1 MNMTDIVPKAHPTWL
16 VVASLIASM
25 IVGMGSAYLTANA
38 AVARLEVKV
47 QRNEEEI
54 TELRK
59 DRERM
64 VRVETK
70 LDVLIMDRKQQPQ
83 E

>member
-1 MNMTDIVPKAHPTWL
+1 MNMADVIPKAHPTWL

-47 QRNEEEI
+47 ERNEVEI
-54 TELRK
+54 QELRK

-64 VRVETK
+64 VRVEAK
-70 LDVLIMDRKQQPQ
+70 LDVLIMDRKKD
-83 E
+83 